1 MIYQIIGLIL
11 ILMGC
16 SHLIIQTDNAETSL
30 ILFVQKISNRK
41 PLIGFIREIWFL
53 GRTTFLIIIL
63 LIITAFDWQLGGIA
77 FAVFLVTAAIEMLI
91 KVSFNRIRPFQNQ
104 PKILMLQPQEPSD
117 PSFPSGDTYRI
128 WYLALTLAFV
138 FGNDPNVLLAM
149 IVIALLVSVGRLAMG
164 VHYLTDILAG
174 AGLGLIAA
182 GTAIWVWF
190 YLGLL

>member
-1 MIYQIIGLIL
+1 
-11 ILMGC
+11 MGC
-16 SHLIIQTDNAETSL
+16 GHLIIQTDNAEISL
-30 ILFVQKISNRK
+30 ILFVQKILNRK
-41 PLIGFIREIWFL
+41 PLIGFIREIWFF

-63 LIITAFDWQLGGIA
+63 LIITAFDWQLGVIA

-91 KVSFNRIRPFQNQ
+91 KVSLNRKRPFQNQ

-117 PSFPSGDTYRI
+117 PSFPSGDTFRI

-138 FGNDPNVLLAM
+138 FGNDPNVLMAM
-149 IVIALLVSVGRLAMG
+149 ILIALLVSVGRLAMG
-164 VHYLTDILAG
+164 VHYFTDILAG